1 MTVSIYKMMKHLCAR
16 YRMRPYSRAC
26 CPILQFPALNT
37 KSHAAPPHF
46 LHSFSDS
53 DGNGAKVEQL
63 EPSLVP
69 AVRFCPPKLE
79 PH

>member
-1 MTVSIYKMMKHLCAR
+1 MCQL
-16 YRMRPYSRAC
+16 PYAS
-26 CPILQFPALNT
+26 LQQSLLPHSAIPALNT
-37 KSHAAPPHF
+37 KSHAPPPHF

-63 EPSLVP
+63 EPGLVP

-79 PH
+79 PHWFAPRSPLYNFP